1 MFIGNDNVTSGGN
14 IDIQAE
20 SAGFMDPVEEALHNV
35 AVDEANYNQIL
46 GCLAVAEVTAA
57 HKGLDPASVYTEG
70 TISDFWG
77 KIKEFFKKIWAK
89 IKGLWAKL
97 VATFDQHAK
106 SGKEFFD
113 KYKKTLADKFT
124 KIDKDKIKFSGY
136 NFSGKGA
143 AAAVSVAAVTTG
155 LDVNTIVNGFNNN
168 VPDDDAITDMEE
180 SYRGTLINHSGSSYT
195 LKEMVKELHDDL
207 RDGGTKDNDIDVTF
221 TYISAALANS
231 DKEKSDFDKL
241 FRSIEKA
248 MNKNI
253 KDAEKAQDTNI
264 KNAANTPSQANND
277 TVSKYSKAIRYL
289 KSCLGSIQAAAA
301 EIVKAMKDEISQ
313 AKGFAAQV
321 LRAGVRDGF
330 KEGAGVSSGV
340 SGNSI
345 FGSVKLA

>member
-1 MFIGNDNVTSGGN
+1 MGKDRECVRTTCFRFNMENPEHAKAWDY
-14 IDIQAE
+14 
-20 SAGFMDPVEEALHNV
+20 LHN
-35 AVDEANYNQIL
+35 
-46 GCLAVAEVTAA
+46 
-57 HKGLDPASVYTEG
+57 
-70 TISDFWG
+70 F
-77 KIKEFFKKIWAK
+77 
-89 IKGLWAKL
+89 
-97 VATFDQHAK
+97 
-106 SGKEFFD
+106 
-113 KYKKTLADKFT
+113 
-124 KIDKDKIKFSGY
+124 DKDKIKFSGY

-155 LDVNTIVNGFNNN
+155 LDVNTIVNGFNN

-264 KNAANTPSQANND
+264 KNAANTPNQANND

-330 KEGAGVSSGV
+330 KEGAGVSSAV